1 MFSSPS
7 GAVVGATNVA
17 AMVRVFEVFGFA
29 PVEESALGA
38 RDVKALYGVER
49 ELASVLLRMKDAD
62 GGTIRVVGPVAGAPT
77 AGEHDTGAYAFDL
90 YTRDVDA
97 SLGLVRAAGYDYGPV
112 GHVEL
117 GPLIMEQVTVH
128 GPDGLRLVLIETE
141 RRRPSLLDTDSSA
154 LHSEGHS
161 LIWAVASVDD
171 AIGFWRGLPGLT
183 IPFDIPV
190 VHPEVN
196 RFMELS
202 GPDVPLRMAMVCD
215 EGVAPMRM
223 ELLEF
228 VGKPGRPRDSWP
240 MYAGLHGPTFQV
252 EDLDAARAVLAS
264 RGASVGDVVSTGGR
278 RGCSALAPGGV
289 RFEVWG

>member
-1 MFSSPS
+1 M
-7 GAVVGATNVA
+7 GATNVA
-17 AMVRVFEVFGFA
+17 AMVRFFEVFGFG
-29 PVEESALGA
+29 PTDEHALSA

-49 ELASVLLRMKDAD
+49 ELEGVLLTMSGSDR
-62 GGTIRVVGPVAGAPT
+62 GTVRIVGPVKGAPA
-77 AGEHDTGAYAFDL
+77 AGEYDTGAYALDL

-97 SLGLVRAAGYDYGPV
+97 SLGLVRAAGYDHGPV

-117 GPLIMEQVTVH
+117 GPMVMEQVTVH

-141 RRRPSLLDTDSSA
+141 RRRPSLLDTESSA

-161 LIWAVASVDD
+161 LIWAVDSIDA
-171 AIGFWRGLPGLT
+171 AIGFWRSLPGLT
-183 IPFDIPV
+183 APFDIPV

-202 GPDVPLRMAMVCD
+202 DSDVALRMAMVCD
-215 EGVAPMRM
+215 EDVSPMRM

-228 VGKPGRPRDSWP
+228 VGKPGRPREAWP
-240 MYAGLHGPTFQV
+240 LFAGLHGPTFQV

-264 RGASVGDVVSTGGR
+264 AGASVGDVVSTGGR
-278 RGCSALAPGGV
+278 RGCSALAPGGI
-289 RFEVWG
+289 RFEVWQ